1 MSSQLVTAPSNVQ
14 KDAPFQRGQSVGKDK
29 PPTGRDSKVKIKS
42 SWDKKGK
49 DEGKS
54 SKSKDK
60 GNKQEESQ
68 GGMPGGKV
76 GKCMSKNQW
85 NLIHLGAFLDWPAKY
100 VPYLV
105 KKSSFNPERPQLKN
119 RDAVNLRD
127 KNARTSLHIAA
138 KQDNYRFIR
147 GLTEEKN
154 LDVNAVDEKGMT
166 PMHYACQE
174 GHHRVVSALIYHK
187 ADTNIRSKDGQRTP
201 LQVALSSG
209 HANIARILY
218 YHGKANINVTT
229 NKKRTVLH
237 LCAQFADAPDLLEAF
252 IAARKL
258 DINTPDKYGNTP
270 LHYAVKCGSLE
281 MVKSLVE
288 AGAIVKTKNNAGMS
302 SLHIAIYSGYFGIV
316 EYLVK
321 SGGASP
327 KLLTG
332 ILVSILTSKDKAFY
346 HEVILYIKTCLDR
359 YIIKGKSIK
368 WRN

>member
-1 MSSQLVTAPSNVQ
+1 MVTAPRNVQ
-14 KDAPFQRGQSVGKDK
+14 KDSPFQRPQSVGKDK

-42 SWDKKGK
+42 SFKKDGK
-49 DEGKS
+49 EPAAT
-54 SKSKDK
+54 
-60 GNKQEESQ
+60 NPN
-68 GGMPGGKV
+68 MPGGKV
-76 GKCMSKNQW
+76 GKCMDQNQW

-100 VPYLV
+100 VPFLV

-147 GLTEEKN
+147 GLTDEKN
-154 LDVNAVDEKGMT
+154 LDVNAIDEKGMT

-174 GHHRVVSALIYHK
+174 GHSRVVSALLHHK
-187 ADTNIRSKDGQRTP
+187 ADANIRSKDGQRTP
-201 LQVALSSG
+201 LQVALGSG

-218 YHGKANINVTT
+218 YHGGANINVTT
-229 NKKRTVLH
+229 NKGRTVLH
-237 LCAQFADAPDLLEAF
+237 LAAQYADAVDLMEAF
-252 IAARKL
+252 LAARKL
-258 DINTPDKYGNTP
+258 DIDTQDKYGNTP

-281 MVKSLVE
+281 MVKMLVE
-288 AGAIVKTKNNAGMS
+288 AGAVVKTKNAAGMS
-302 SLHIAIYSGYFGIV
+302 SLHIAIYGGYFGIV

-321 SGGASP
+321 EAGASP

-332 ILVSILTSKDKAFY
+332 ILVSILTSKDKSFY

-359 YIIKGKSIK
+359 FIIKGKSIK
-368 WRN
+368 WR